1 MSAAAATAMTQEQNR
16 RIAETVSREGGRLRN
31 FIRRRLP
38 DPRDAEDLLQD
49 VLIEFVE
56 EYRLMRPIEQAGA
69 WLYRVAR
76 NRMTDWFRRRST
88 RRQVE
93 TGAPAEFD
101 EERWEDLLPAPED
114 GPESRFARAVLIEEL
129 EAALGELPEEQ
140 RQAFIAHEL
149 DGRSFREL
157 AEELGVGVNTLLA
170 RKHYAVRHLKKRLAA
185 IREEFLEDQR

>member
-1 MSAAAATAMTQEQNR
+1 MSAAAAAMTQDQNR
-16 RIAETVSREGGRLRN
+16 RIAETVAREGGRLRL

-88 RRQVE
+88 RRRVE
-93 TGAPAEFD
+93 AGAPAELED
-101 EERWEDLLPAPED
+101 ERWEDLLPAPED
-114 GPESRFARAVLIEEL
+114 GPESRFARAVLIEEI
-129 EAALGELPEEQ
+129 EAALDELPDEQ
-140 RQAFIAHEL
+140 RQAFIAHEFE
-149 DGRSFREL
+149 GRSFREL
-157 AEELGVGVNTLLA
+157 AEELGIGVNTLLA
-170 RKHYAVRHLKKRLAA
+170 RKHYAVRHLKQRLAA
-185 IREEFLEDQR
+185 IHEEFLENPR

>member
-1 MSAAAATAMTQEQNR
+1 MSAAAAAMTQEQNR
-16 RIAETVSREGGRLRN
+16 RIAETVAREGGRLGH

-93 TGAPAEFD
+93 AGAPAELED
-101 EERWEDLLPAPED
+101 ERWEDLLPAPED
-114 GPESRFARAVLIEEL
+114 GPESRFARAVLVEEID
-129 EAALGELPEEQ
+129 AALDELPEEQ
-140 RQAFIAHEL
+140 RQAFIAHEFE
-149 DGRSFREL
+149 GRSFREL

-170 RKHYAVRHLKKRLAA
+170 RKHYAVRHLKQRLAA
-185 IREEFLEDQR
+185 IHEEFLENPR

>member
-1 MSAAAATAMTQEQNR
+1 MSAAAAAMTQDQNR
-16 RIAETVSREGGRLRN
+16 RIAETVAREGGRLRL

-93 TGAPAEFD
+93 AGAPAELED
-101 EERWEDLLPAPED
+101 ERWEDLLPAPED
-114 GPESRFARAVLIEEL
+114 GPESRFARAVLIEEI
-129 EAALGELPEEQ
+129 EAALDELPEEQ
-140 RQAFIAHEL
+140 RQAFIAHEFE
-149 DGRSFREL
+149 GRSFREL
-157 AEELGVGVNTLLA
+157 AEELGIGVNTLLA
-170 RKHYAVRHLKKRLAA
+170 RKHYAVRHLKQRLAA
-185 IREEFLEDQR
+185 IHEEFLENPR

>member
-1 MSAAAATAMTQEQNR
+1 MTATAAVAMTQEQNR
-16 RIAETVSREGGRLRN
+16 RIAEAVARERGRLAN

-56 EYRLMRPIEQAGA
+56 EYRFMRTIEQAGA

-93 TGAPAEFD
+93 TGQAAELED
-101 EERWEDLLPAPED
+101 ERWEDLLPAPED
-114 GPESRFARAVLIEEL
+114 GPDSRFARAVLIEEIA
-129 EAALGELPEEQ
+129 AALDELPDEQ
-140 RQAFIAHEL
+140 RQVFIAHEFE
-149 DGRSFREL
+149 GRSFREL
-157 AEELGVGVNTLLA
+157 AAEAGVGVNTLLA
-170 RKHYAVRHLKKRLAA
+170 RKHYAVRHLRQRLAA
-185 IREEFLEDQR
+185 IREDFLEDRR

>member
-1 MSAAAATAMTQEQNR
+1 MTAAAAPTMTQEQNR
-16 RIAETVSREGGRLRN
+16 RITEAVARERGRLRN

-56 EYRLMRPIEQAGA
+56 EYRFMRPIEQAGA

-93 TGAPAEFD
+93 TGQDAD
-101 EERWEDLLPAPED
+101 LDDERWEDLLPAPED
-114 GPESRFARAVLIEEL
+114 GPDSRFARAVLIEEI
-129 EAALGELPEEQ
+129 EAALEELPAEQ
-140 RQAFIAHEL
+140 RQAFIAHEFE
-149 DGRSFREL
+149 GQNFREL
-157 AEELGVGVNTLLA
+157 AAELGVGVNTLLA
-170 RKHYAVRHLKKRLAA
+170 RKHYAVRHLRQRLAA
-185 IREEFLEDQR
+185 IHDEFLEDQR